1 MLIILY
7 IHIIKCNYAKV
18 VVQLNKINE
27 IKKDVRCPNCM
38 KIISVTGNAGDTLK
52 VTCPACDFV
61 GKVTFKKQQYII
73 EAENIHKIY
82 TTGKIQ
88 VHALRGVN
96 LKIEKGEMVTLMGV
110 SGCGKTTLL
119 NCISGL
125 DDLTSGIVKI
135 EGKNLNDMSDDEKT
149 QYRASRMGFIFQFYN
164 LLPVLSAVENVE
176 LPLLISR
183 EKPKAAREK
192 ALLSLE
198 SVGLKGWA
206 NHKPSELSGG
216 QRQRVTIAR
225 SLVCNPLIVFG
236 DELTGDLDRETADEI
251 MDVVCRLNK
260 DQGLTFLLVTH
271 DSKIAERTDRVLVM
285 GDGVILKEYVPT
297 HW

>member
-1 MLIILY
+1 MIEI
-7 IHIIKCNYAKV
+7 
-18 VVQLNKINE
+18 NK
-27 IKKDVRCPNCM
+27 IKKDVRCPKCM
-38 KIISVTGNAGDTLK
+38 KIITCTGNAGDVKK
-52 VTCPACDFV
+52 VTCPSCGTL
-61 GKVTFKKQQYII
+61 GKVIFRKPEYII
-73 EAENIHKIY
+73 EAKNVHKVY

-119 NCISGL
+119 NCLSGL
-125 DDLTSGIVKI
+125 DEVTSGVIKI
-135 EGKNLNDMSDDEKT
+135 EGKELNQMSDEEKT
-149 QYRASRMGFIFQFYN
+149 EYRAISMGFIFQFYN

-183 EKPKAAREK
+183 EKPKIARER
-192 ALLSLE
+192 ALNSLE
-198 SVGLKGWA
+198 NVGLKGWEF
-206 NHKPSELSGG
+206 HKPSELSGG

-251 MDVVCRLNK
+251 MNLIIKLNREQK
-260 DQGLTFLLVTH
+260 LTFVLVTH
-271 DSKIAERTDRVLVM
+271 DSKIAERTNRVLLM
-285 GDGVILKEYVPT
+285 GDGVINKEYTPT

>member
-1 MLIILY
+1 M
-7 IHIIKCNYAKV
+7 N
-18 VVQLNKINE
+18 NKNE

-38 KIISVTGNAGDTLK
+38 KIVSVTGKIGDTIK
-52 VTCPACDFV
+52 VTCPACGSV
-61 GKVTFKKQQYII
+61 GKVTFRKPEYLI
-73 EAENIHKIY
+73 EAENVHKVY

-88 VHALRGVN
+88 VHALRGIN

-119 NCISGL
+119 NCLSGL
-125 DDLTSGIVKI
+125 DEVTSGVIKI
-135 EGKNLNDMSDDEKT
+135 EGKEINKMSDEEKT
-149 QYRASRMGFIFQFYN
+149 EYRALKMGFIFQFYN

-183 EKPKAAREK
+183 EKPKIARER
-192 ALLSLE
+192 ALKSLE
-198 SVGLKGWA
+198 DVGLKGWES
-206 NHKPSELSGG
+206 HKPAELSGG

-225 SLVCNPLIVFG
+225 SLVSNPLIVFG

-251 MDVVCRLNK
+251 MDLICNLNDK
-260 DQGLTFLLVTH
+260 KKLTFVLVTH
-271 DSKIAERTDRVLVM
+271 DSKIAERTNRVLVM
-285 GDGVILKEYVPT
+285 GDGVILKEYVPS

>member
-1 MLIILY
+1 
-7 IHIIKCNYAKV
+7 V
-18 VVQLNKINE
+18 NKINE
-27 IKKDVRCPNCM
+27 IKQDVRCPNCL
-38 KIISVTGNAGDTLK
+38 KIMSCTGNAGDVIQ
-52 VTCPACDFV
+52 VTCPACRTV
-61 GKVTFKKQQYII
+61 GKVTFRKTEYII
-73 EAENIHKIY
+73 EAENVHKVY

-96 LKIEKGEMVTLMGV
+96 LKIKKGEMVTLMGV

-119 NCISGL
+119 NCLSGL
-125 DDLTSGIVKI
+125 YEVTDGVIKI
-135 EGKNLNDMSDDEKT
+135 EGKEINKMSDEEKT
-149 QYRASRMGFIFQFYN
+149 EYRAIRMGFIFQFYN

-183 EKPKAAREK
+183 EKPKIAHER
-192 ALLSLE
+192 ALNSLE
-198 SVGLKGWA
+198 MVGLKGWEF
-206 NHKPSELSGG
+206 HKPSELSGG

-251 MDVVCRLNK
+251 MNLICKLNK
-260 DQGLTFLLVTH
+260 EQKLTFVLVTH

-285 GDGVILKEYVPT
+285 GSGVITKEYAPT

>member
-1 MLIILY
+1 
-7 IHIIKCNYAKV
+7 
-18 VVQLNKINE
+18 
-27 IKKDVRCPNCM
+27 M
-38 KIISVTGNAGDTLK
+38 KIISFTGNAGDVIK
-52 VTCPACDFV
+52 VTCPACGTA
-61 GKVTFKKQQYII
+61 GKVIFRKPEYII
-73 EAENIHKIY
+73 EAENVHKVY

-96 LKIEKGEMVTLMGV
+96 LKIKKGEMVTLMGV

-119 NCISGL
+119 NCLSGL
-125 DDLTSGIVKI
+125 DEVTDGVIKI
-135 EGKNLNDMSDDEKT
+135 EGKELNKMSDEEKT
-149 QYRASRMGFIFQFYN
+149 EYRAKRMGFIFQFYN

-183 EKPKAAREK
+183 VNAKIARER
-192 ALLSLE
+192 ALNSLE
-198 SVGLKGWA
+198 MVGLKGWEF
-206 NHKPSELSGG
+206 HKPSELSGG

-251 MDVVCRLNK
+251 MNLICKLNK
-260 DQGLTFLLVTH
+260 EQKHTFVLVTH
-271 DSKIAERTDRVLVM
+271 DPKIAERTDRVLVM
-285 GDGVILKEYVPT
+285 GNGVINKEYAPT

>member
-1 MLIILY
+1 M
-7 IHIIKCNYAKV
+7 IKV
-18 VVQLNKINE
+18 NKINE
-27 IKKDVRCPNCM
+27 IKEDVRCPNCM
-38 KIISVTGNAGDTLK
+38 KTISFTGNAGDVIK
-52 VTCPACDFV
+52 VTCPACGTI
-61 GKVTFKKQQYII
+61 GKVIFRKPEYII
-73 EAENIHKIY
+73 EAENVHKVY

-96 LKIEKGEMVTLMGV
+96 LKIKKGEMVTLMGV

-119 NCISGL
+119 NCLSGL
-125 DDLTSGIVKI
+125 DEVTDGVIKI
-135 EGKNLNDMSDDEKT
+135 EGKELNKMSDEEKT
-149 QYRASRMGFIFQFYN
+149 EYRVKRMGFIFQFYN

-183 EKPKAAREK
+183 VKPKIARER
-192 ALLSLE
+192 ALNSLE
-198 SVGLKGWA
+198 MVGLKGWEF
-206 NHKPSELSGG
+206 HKPSELSGG

-251 MDVVCRLNK
+251 MNLICRLNK
-260 DQGLTFLLVTH
+260 EQKLTFVLVTH

-285 GDGVILKEYVPT
+285 GSGVINKEYAPT

>member
-1 MLIILY
+1 M
-7 IHIIKCNYAKV
+7 
-18 VVQLNKINE
+18 NKINE

-38 KIISVTGNAGDTLK
+38 KIITVTGSAGDTLK
-52 VTCPACDFV
+52 VKCPACGSV
-61 GKVTFKKQQYII
+61 GKVTFKKTEYII
-73 EAENIHKIY
+73 EAENVHKVY

-119 NCISGL
+119 NCLSGL
-125 DDLTSGIVKI
+125 DEVTNGVIKI
-135 EGKNLNDMSDDEKT
+135 EGKELNKMSDEEKT
-149 QYRASRMGFIFQFYN
+149 EYRAIRMGFIFQFYN

-183 EKPKAAREK
+183 EKPKLARER
-192 ALLSLE
+192 ALVSLE
-198 SVGLKGWA
+198 SVGLKGWEY
-206 NHKPSELSGG
+206 HKPAELSGG

-236 DELTGDLDRETADEI
+236 DELTGDLDRETSDEI
-251 MDVVCRLNK
+251 MNLVTKLNK
-260 DQGLTFLLVTH
+260 EQGLTFVLVTH

-285 GDGVILKEYVPT
+285 GDGVIQKEYVPT

>member
-1 MLIILY
+1 M
-7 IHIIKCNYAKV
+7 NE
-18 VVQLNKINE
+18 INE

-38 KIISVTGNAGDTLK
+38 KIVTITGNSGDTLK
-52 VTCPACDFV
+52 ITCPACGSV
-61 GKVTFKKQQYII
+61 GKVTFRKTEYII
-73 EAENIHKIY
+73 EAENVHKIY

-119 NCISGL
+119 NCLSGL
-125 DDLTSGIVKI
+125 DDVTSGVVKI
-135 EGKNLNDMSDDEKT
+135 EGKELNQMSDEEKT
-149 QYRASRMGFIFQFYN
+149 EYRGSRMGFIFQFYN

-176 LPLLISR
+176 LPLLITR
-183 EKPKAAREK
+183 EKPKLARER
-192 ALLSLE
+192 ALASLE
-198 SVGLKGWA
+198 NVGLKGWEY
-206 NHKPSELSGG
+206 HKPAELSGG

-260 DQGLTFLLVTH
+260 EQGLTFLLVTH

-285 GDGVILKEYVPT
+285 GDGVILKQYIPT

>member
-1 MLIILY
+1 MI
-7 IHIIKCNYAKV
+7 
-18 VVQLNKINE
+18 QLNDINK
-27 IKKDVRCPNCM
+27 IKKDVRCPKCM
-38 KIISVTGNAGDTLK
+38 KIMACTGHAGDVKK
-52 VTCPACDFV
+52 VTCPACGTL
-61 GKVTFKKQQYII
+61 GKVIFRKPEYII
-73 EAENIHKIY
+73 EAENVHKVY

-96 LKIEKGEMVTLMGV
+96 LRIEKGEMVTLMGV

-119 NCISGL
+119 NCLSGL
-125 DDLTSGIVKI
+125 DEITSGVIKI
-135 EGKNLNDMSDDEKT
+135 EGKELNKMSDEDKT
-149 QYRASRMGFIFQFYN
+149 EYRAIRMGFIFQFYN

-183 EKPKAAREK
+183 EKPKIARER
-192 ALLSLE
+192 ALKSLE
-198 SVGLKGWA
+198 NVGLKGWES
-206 NHKPSELSGG
+206 HKPSELSGG

-251 MDVVCRLNK
+251 MNLICRLNK
-260 DQGLTFLLVTH
+260 EQKLTFILVTH
-271 DSKIAERTDRVLVM
+271 DSKIAERTNRVLLM
-285 GDGVILKEYVPT
+285 GDGVINKEYTPT

>member
-1 MLIILY
+1 
-7 IHIIKCNYAKV
+7 
-18 VVQLNKINE
+18 
-27 IKKDVRCPNCM
+27 M
-38 KIISVTGNAGDTLK
+38 KIITFTGHAGDVKK
-52 VTCPACDFV
+52 VTCPACGTL
-61 GKVTFKKQQYII
+61 GKVIFRATEYII
-73 EAENIHKIY
+73 EAENVHKVY

-96 LKIEKGEMVTLMGV
+96 LKIEKGEIVTLMGV

-119 NCISGL
+119 NCLSGL
-125 DDLTSGIVKI
+125 DEVTSGVIKI
-135 EGKNLNDMSDDEKT
+135 EGKELNQMSDEQKT
-149 QYRASRMGFIFQFYN
+149 EYRAKSMGFIFQFYN

-183 EKPKAAREK
+183 EKPKIARER
-192 ALLSLE
+192 ALNSLE
-198 SVGLKGWA
+198 NVGLKGWEF
-206 NHKPSELSGG
+206 HKPSELSGG

-251 MDVVCRLNK
+251 MNLIIKLNK
-260 DQGLTFLLVTH
+260 EQKLTFILVTH
-271 DSKIAERTDRVLVM
+271 DSKIAERTNRVLLM
-285 GDGVILKEYVPT
+285 GDGVINKEYTPA

>member
-1 MLIILY
+1 
-7 IHIIKCNYAKV
+7 
-18 VVQLNKINE
+18 LNDINK
-27 IKKDVRCPNCM
+27 IKKDVRCPKCM
-38 KIISVTGNAGDTLK
+38 KIITFTGHAGDVKK
-52 VTCPACDFV
+52 VTCPACGTL
-61 GKVTFKKQQYII
+61 GKVIFRATEYII
-73 EAENIHKIY
+73 EAENVHKVY

-96 LKIEKGEMVTLMGV
+96 LKIEKGEIVTLMGV

-119 NCISGL
+119 NCLSGL
-125 DDLTSGIVKI
+125 DEVTSGVIKI
-135 EGKNLNDMSDDEKT
+135 EGKELNQMSDEQKT
-149 QYRASRMGFIFQFYN
+149 EYRAKSMGFIFQFYN

-183 EKPKAAREK
+183 EKPKIARER
-192 ALLSLE
+192 ALNSLE
-198 SVGLKGWA
+198 NVGLKGWEF
-206 NHKPSELSGG
+206 HKPSELSGG

-251 MDVVCRLNK
+251 MNLIIKLNK
-260 DQGLTFLLVTH
+260 EQKLTFILVTH
-271 DSKIAERTDRVLVM
+271 DSKIAERTNRVLLM
-285 GDGVILKEYVPT
+285 GDGVINKEYTPA

>member
-1 MLIILY
+1 M
-7 IHIIKCNYAKV
+7 
-18 VVQLNKINE
+18 NKINE
-27 IKKDVRCPNCM
+27 IKEDVRCPNCM
-38 KIISVTGNAGDTLK
+38 KIVSCTGNAGDVIK
-52 VTCPACDFV
+52 VTCPACGTI
-61 GKVTFKKQQYII
+61 GKVTFRKPEYII
-73 EAENIHKIY
+73 EAENVHKVY

-96 LKIEKGEMVTLMGV
+96 LKIKKGEMVTLMGV

-119 NCISGL
+119 NCLSGL
-125 DDLTSGIVKI
+125 DEVTDGVIKI
-135 EGKNLNDMSDDEKT
+135 EGKELNKMSDEEKT
-149 QYRASRMGFIFQFYN
+149 EYRAIRMGFIFQFYN

-183 EKPKAAREK
+183 EKPKIARER
-192 ALLSLE
+192 ALNSLE
-198 SVGLKGWA
+198 SVGLKGWEF
-206 NHKPSELSGG
+206 HKPSELSGG

-251 MDVVCRLNK
+251 MNLICRLNK
-260 DQGLTFLLVTH
+260 EQKLTFVLVTH

-285 GDGVILKEYVPT
+285 GSGVINKEYAPT